1 MKGKHFPRKDKKK
14 LKKLQTVQV
23 PVQSSAT
30 KVMAVSI
37 TICIFILTVTQKY
50 EKREKAAFFV
60 ILSMEKAVFL
70 YINEDILVCNRKK
83 NFKILSK

>member
-14 LKKLQTVQV
+14 LKKLQTVQVPV

-60 ILSMEKAVFL
+60 ILSMEKAVFFI
-70 YINEDILVCNRKK
+70 YKWRYTSMQQEKK
-83 NFKILSK
+83 F